1 MSGILD
7 WLYTDSSEVKRAED
21 TTNGLIAVTQEEAKR
36 GIITPDEMQSRIN
49 QITLDGDYRYRYT
62 NPDLNPSDQFQLG
75 WNEGVSNVRKTAT
88 DTISAA
94 TGTALGIIPWQIW
107 AVAGIAIVIYLAP
120 LFFARR

>member
-1 MSGILD
+1 MSKFLD
-7 WLYTDSSEVKRAED
+7 WIYTDPAEVKRAED
-21 TTNGLIAVTQEEAKR
+21 TTNGLIAVTREEAKR
-36 GIITPDEMQSRIN
+36 GIISPDEMQSRIN
-49 QITLDGDYRYRYT
+49 QITIDGDYRARYT
-62 NPDLNPSDQFQLG
+62 NPDLSPSDQFELG

-107 AVAGIAIVIYLAP
+107 AIVGIALVVYLAP

>member
-1 MSGILD
+1 MSGLFD
-7 WLYTDSSEVKRAED
+7 WLFTSQSEIDRAND
-21 TTNGLIAVTQEEAKR
+21 TTNGLIAVTREEAKR

-49 QITLDGDYRYRYT
+49 QITLDGDYKARYT
-62 NPDLNPSDQFQLG
+62 NPDLSPSDQFELG
-75 WNEGVSNVRKTAT
+75 WNEGVSNVRKTAA

-107 AVAGIAIVIYLAP
+107 AIIGIALVVYLAP